1 MNEQTLFLQALDQPA
16 GEARQLWLEKECQ
29 DPDQRERISKLLRRH
44 ESADNFLERPP
55 SELLGQSAA
64 AANAPVLTQTEADS
78 SSKVEKSITK
88 EKFVDR
94 LIRSKLMT
102 VEEVAECDE
111 TFEAA
116 RSASDAQTYAKALVE
131 ANVLTSFQAKAIYEA
146 RIKGLTF
153 GEYIILDQ
161 LGKGGMGI
169 VYRARHRR
177 MDRLVAIKVL
187 PRFAMATKG
196 MVGRFYREVKTAGKL
211 MHPNIV
217 AALDASEDD
226 GLHYLVME
234 YVEGND
240 LRKVLQQSGPLELEH
255 AVDCI
260 IQAARGFQYAH
271 EQGIIHRDIKPANLL
286 IDGNG
291 VVKILDMGLARATS
305 VANEDL
311 ARNSSLV
318 TLESEPLSD
327 TATDQAVPLPTILGQ
342 DTAAHRDETWL
353 TAAGEVMGT
362 LDYMSPEQFT
372 DSHNVDERGD
382 IYSLGCT
389 LFRLLTD
396 RKPFAADT
404 VGACFNAHRSAPI
417 PALREFRPDVPEQ
430 LESVFRRMLAKNPSA
445 RQNSMSQVIEELEEA
460 LTHLRVSQIE
470 TAPQLHPESGTDS
483 ATESSDP
490 ALSPTL
496 SSTPHLPSTDRPKR
510 RRAIPIGWIAAGSL
524 ALSLLAVFVL
534 TQSQYFGRET
544 VSLAADAGKS
554 SSERKAD
561 GPTATKPS
569 SSSNPKSEGTDTPN
583 IPQAESST
591 EPNPRGEA
599 SEFPVDPFPTTPEGI
614 EAPGPM
620 QAGGELE
627 LWQST
632 PPPEQSSSKGLD
644 SAFGPFL
651 PKTNSFPGLGNLP
664 QGSPFPP
671 TNRFVEFNEGGK
683 KVSITQNKDG
693 ITISLDGR
701 VIEAADPDALRE
713 RDPTA
718 YKLYQRVVGSPNMR
732 NMPSASAIG
741 RQREHW
747 ESLLKKYSNNPQMK
761 SVIER
766 MLRSMDK

>member
-1 MNEQTLFLQALDQPA
+1 
-16 GEARQLWLEKECQ
+16 
-29 DPDQRERISKLLRRH
+29 
-44 ESADNFLERPP
+44 
-55 SELLGQSAA
+55 
-64 AANAPVLTQTEADS
+64 
-78 SSKVEKSITK
+78 
-88 EKFVDR
+88 FVDR

-102 VEEVAECDE
+102 AEEVEECDD
-111 TFEAA
+111 TLDAA
-116 RSASDAQTYAKALVE
+116 KNTSDAQTYAKALVE

-234 YVEGND
+234 YVEGQD

-260 IQAARGFQYAH
+260 LQAARGFQYAH

-311 ARNSSLV
+311 ARSSSAAPL
-318 TLESEPLSD
+318 TEEQLSD
-327 TATDQAVPLPTILGQ
+327 SATNQAVSMHTILGQ
-342 DTAAHRDETWL
+342 DTATHNDETWL

-389 LFRLLTD
+389 LYRLLTD
-396 RKPFAADT
+396 RKPFAATT
-404 VGACFNAHRSAPI
+404 VGESFSAHRSAPI
-417 PALREFRPDVPEQ
+417 PALRKYRPDIPFQ
-430 LESVFRRMLAKNPSA
+430 LETVFRRMLAKEPGE

-460 LTHLRVSQIE
+460 LTHLR
-470 TAPQLHPESGTDS
+470 APQLQPAPRLYPDNATDS
-483 ATESSDP
+483 AAGISDS
-490 ALSPTL
+490 ALSLAPP
-496 SSTPHLPSTDRPKR
+496 STQHLRSTDRPKR

-524 ALSLLAVFVL
+524 ALSLLVVYAL
-534 TQSQYFGRET
+534 TQSQY
-544 VSLAADAGKS
+544 LGKEEAS
-554 SSERKAD
+554 VASGAV
-561 GPTATKPS
+561 PS
-569 SSSNPKSEGTDTPN
+569 SSTGKATEPTVTNPSLNSKAEPTEVSNTPL
-583 IPQAESST
+583 AEPST
-591 EPNPRGEA
+591 EPNTPGEA
-599 SEFPVDPFPTTPEGI
+599 NEFPVNPNPKPPESSEEPDPL
-614 EAPGPM
+614 
-620 QAGGELE
+620 QARGEPE

-632 PPPEQSSSKGLD
+632 PNQRAIADGLD
-644 SAFGPFL
+644 NAFGPFL
-651 PKTNSFPGLGNLP
+651 PNANSFP
-664 QGSPFPP
+664 
-671 TNRFVEFNEGGK
+671 
-683 KVSITQNKDG
+683 
-693 ITISLDGR
+693 
-701 VIEAADPDALRE
+701 
-713 RDPTA
+713 
-718 YKLYQRVVGSPNMR
+718 
-732 NMPSASAIG
+732 
-741 RQREHW
+741 
-747 ESLLKKYSNNPQMK
+747 
-761 SVIER
+761 
-766 MLRSMDK
+766 

>member
-1 MNEQTLFLQALDQPA
+1 MNEQTLFLQALDRPA

-29 DPDQRERISKLLRRH
+29 DLDQRERISKLLKRH
-44 ESADNFLERPP
+44 EFAGDFLEHPP

-64 AANAPVLTQTEADS
+64 AASAPVLTETEADS

-102 VEEVAECDE
+102 AEEVAECDE

-116 RSASDAQTYAKALVE
+116 RSASDAQTYAKTLVE

-234 YVEGND
+234 YVEGQD

-255 AVDCI
+255 AMDCI
-260 IQAARGFQYAH
+260 LQAARGFQYAH

-305 VANEDL
+305 VPNEDMARKSAADTL
-311 ARNSSLV
+311 AVDKR
-318 TLESEPLSD
+318 LSD
-327 TATDQAVPLPTILGQ
+327 TETDQAVSMHTILGQ
-342 DTAAHRDETWL
+342 DTATQNDETWL

-389 LFRLLTD
+389 LYRLLTD

-404 VGACFNAHRSAPI
+404 IGDSFSAHRSAPI
-417 PALREFRPDVPEQ
+417 PTLRKHRPDVPDQ
-430 LESVFRRMLAKNPSA
+430 LDTVFRRMLAKNPSA
-445 RQNSMSQVIEELEEA
+445 RQSSMSQVIEELEEA
-460 LTHLRVSQIE
+460 LTHLRAGQIE
-470 TAPQLHPESGTDS
+470 PASRLHPDTLADS
-483 ATESSDP
+483 AAGLSDT
-490 ALSPTL
+490 ALSLAP
-496 SSTPHLPSTDRPKR
+496 SSMPLLRSTDRPKR

-524 ALSLLAVFVL
+524 VLSLLVVFAL
-534 TQSQYFGRET
+534 TQSQYFGKEE
-544 VSLAADAGKS
+544 VSVTSGAGK
-554 SSERKAD
+554 K
-561 GPTATKPS
+561 
-569 SSSNPKSEGTDTPN
+569 
-583 IPQAESST
+583 
-591 EPNPRGEA
+591 
-599 SEFPVDPFPTTPEGI
+599 
-614 EAPGPM
+614 
-620 QAGGELE
+620 
-627 LWQST
+627 
-632 PPPEQSSSKGLD
+632 
-644 SAFGPFL
+644 
-651 PKTNSFPGLGNLP
+651 
-664 QGSPFPP
+664 
-671 TNRFVEFNEGGK
+671 
-683 KVSITQNKDG
+683 
-693 ITISLDGR
+693 
-701 VIEAADPDALRE
+701 
-713 RDPTA
+713 
-718 YKLYQRVVGSPNMR
+718 
-732 NMPSASAIG
+732 
-741 RQREHW
+741 
-747 ESLLKKYSNNPQMK
+747 
-761 SVIER
+761 
-766 MLRSMDK
+766 